1 MIKLKKPFDF
11 KNLTLKLVPY
21 IIFAGLSLAALYVYF
36 YEGLLQGDDIIF
48 HLANISDEY
57 LSLLSEGTI
66 SRISTYLAS
75 GLGVGVRLFYSP
87 IFHLLAGLIYFITH
101 GLGGNAITAIKVIM
115 FISVFVSGIFMYRF
129 VLKATKNQIAATLAA
144 ALYILYPYRIFDA
157 LCRAAYAEALAI
169 AFIPLFFHGLYGL
182 VNFKDEIKVGPFIA
196 TIVGGALLFLSH
208 NLTAMFGFIF
218 GIIFL
223 LVNGSKI
230 VVLCKRRRYWI
241 TGLISVVLMVG
252 LMGIQLFPTA
262 ELLNTELY
270 NISDRTRMWTTL
282 THILNRIDT
291 AFNYSGFLN
300 FPYMNGANP
309 LTMNASMM
317 VTQIISFLFLSAL
330 FIVLDKSLT
339 RIAKLKYFHFAIS
352 AITYIGLVI
361 LFTLRIEVIL
371 GAVVVLVLYFFI
383 DYLRSQQKVIVS
395 EEHRTPI
402 YAEIDFWFLMG
413 IIILTF
419 VLITQKWIWRIMPD
433 PLLMIQF
440 PWRLWAFIQ
449 FFLSWMAGW
458 LCFRLK
464 NTKVVAAVATV
475 AIGLCLVTNQAL
487 PEKRLFYDK
496 IYDGTSTSTIY
507 DGNGNYISFNSS
519 TGWNKEYFPQ
529 VFLQHDYVSEYGNSL
544 YYSVRS
550 AIKSTFNEAFP
561 FDPVVLE
568 GDATIDVALQT
579 TPNYEL
585 DVEVTDASLIQMP
598 LIYYPGYRI
607 EILNEQGNVERK
619 EALNIDGLIA
629 FNVDI
634 GDSAV
639 KISYVGTPVAI
650 FSNVFFAIS
659 AAGTIGL
666 GFFYVFILD
675 KKYKKR
681 AK

>member
-1 MIKLKKPFDF
+1 MIEPKKSFDF
-11 KNLTLKLVPY
+11 KNLALKLVPY

-57 LSLLSEGTI
+57 LSLLNEGSI

-87 IFHLLAGLIYFITH
+87 LFHLLAGIIYFITH

-129 VLKATKNQIAATLAA
+129 ILKVTKNQIAATLAA

-182 VNFKDEIKVGPFIA
+182 VNFKEEIKVGPFIA
-196 TIVGGALLFLSH
+196 TIVGGTLLFLSH

-383 DYLRSQQKVIVS
+383 DYLHSQQKVIVS

-402 YAEIDFWFLMG
+402 YAEIDFWFLVG

-419 VLITQKWIWRIMPD
+419 VLITQKWIWQIMPD

-464 NTKVVAAVATV
+464 NTKVVTAVATV
-475 AIGLCLVTNQAL
+475 AIGFCLVTNQAL
-487 PEKRLFYDK
+487 PEKRLLYEK
-496 IYDGTSTSTIY
+496 IYDGSSTSTIY
-507 DGNGNYISFNSS
+507 DGNVNYISFNSS
-519 TGWNKEYFPQ
+519 TGWNKEYYPQ
-529 VFLQHDYVSEYGNSL
+529 VFLRDDYVSEYGNSL

-550 AIKSTFNEAFP
+550 AIRSAFNEAYP
-561 FDPVVLE
+561 YDPVVLE

-607 EILNEQGNVERK
+607 EVLNEQGNVERK

-675 KKYKKR
+675 KKIKKL